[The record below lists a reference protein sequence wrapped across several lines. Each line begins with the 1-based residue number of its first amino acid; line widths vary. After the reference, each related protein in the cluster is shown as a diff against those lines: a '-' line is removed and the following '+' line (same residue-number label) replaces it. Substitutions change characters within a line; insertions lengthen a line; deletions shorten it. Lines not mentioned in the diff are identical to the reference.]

1 MHGIGSLMSKKKS
14 VEMAFKEFFE
24 KVKKKGL
31 DREEVESTKQWML
44 NALRSE
50 GFTDEQINDMKMQK
64 VWKFILDNV
73 TVVVDQA
80 TMEIGMALQQRIM
93 TPQQLQILSK
103 FAKDF
108 TAELE
113 SMVEEL
119 ERELEEK
126 QKEKKRKK

>member
-1 MHGIGSLMSKKKS
+1 MNKKKPL
-14 VEMAFKEFFE
+14 EMTFKEFFE
-24 KVKKKGL
+24 EAKKEGWT
-31 DREEVESTKQWML
+31 TKDAKNTKHWML

-73 TVVVDQA
+73 SVVVDQD
-80 TMEIGMALQQRIM
+80 TMEIGMALQQKIM
-93 TPQQLQILSK
+93 TSQQLRILSK

-119 ERELEEK
+119 EKELEKK
-126 QKEKKRKK
+126 QKKRGKVLG

>member
-1 MHGIGSLMSKKKS
+1 MSKKKS

-24 KVKKKGL
+24 KAKKEGMDNK
-31 DREEVESTKQWML
+31 EAESTKQWML

-50 GFTDEQINDMKMQK
+50 GFTDEQINNMKMQK

-73 TVVVDQA
+73 TVVVDQD
-80 TMEIGMALQQRIM
+80 TMEIGMTLQQKIM
-93 TPQQLQILSK
+93 TPQQLRILSK

-119 ERELEEK
+119 ERELEKK
-126 QKEKKRKK
+126 QKKKRKKDG

>member
-1 MHGIGSLMSKKKS
+1 MVRMNNRKKS

-24 KVKKKGL
+24 KAKKKGS
-31 DREEVESTKQWML
+31 DSKEVESTKHWML

-50 GFTDEQINDMKMQK
+50 GFTDEQINNMKMQK

-73 TVVVDQA
+73 TVVVDQD

-103 FAKDF
+103 FAEDF

-119 ERELEEK
+119 EKK
-126 QKEKKRKK
+126 QKKKGRA

>member
-1 MHGIGSLMSKKKS
+1 MVRMNNRKKS

-24 KVKKKGL
+24 KAKKKGS
-31 DREEVESTKQWML
+31 DSKEVESTKHWML

-50 GFTDEQINDMKMQK
+50 GFTDEQINNMKMQK

-73 TVVVDQA
+73 TVVVDQD
-80 TMEIGMALQQRIM
+80 TMEIGMTLQQKIM

-119 ERELEEK
+119 EKK
-126 QKEKKRKK
+126 QKKKGRA

>member
-1 MHGIGSLMSKKKS
+1 MVRMNSRKKS
-14 VEMAFKEFFE
+14 VEMAFEEFFE
-24 KVKKKGL
+24 KAKKKGL
-31 DREEVESTKQWML
+31 YSKEAESTKQWML

-50 GFTDEQINDMKMQK
+50 GFTDAQINNMKMRK

-73 TVVVDQA
+73 TVVVDQD
-80 TMEIGMALQQRIM
+80 TMEISMTLQQKIM

-119 ERELEEK
+119 ERELEKK
-126 QKEKKRKK
+126 QKKKKRKK

>member
-1 MHGIGSLMSKKKS
+1 M
-14 VEMAFKEFFE
+14 EMAFEEFFE
-24 KVKKKGL
+24 KAKKKGL
-31 DREEVESTKQWML
+31 DSKEAESTKQWML

-50 GFTDEQINDMKMQK
+50 GFTDEQINNMKMQK

-73 TVVVDQA
+73 TVVVDQD
-80 TMEIGMALQQRIM
+80 TMEISMTLQQKIM

-119 ERELEEK
+119 ERELEKK
-126 QKEKKRKK
+126 QKKKKKKK